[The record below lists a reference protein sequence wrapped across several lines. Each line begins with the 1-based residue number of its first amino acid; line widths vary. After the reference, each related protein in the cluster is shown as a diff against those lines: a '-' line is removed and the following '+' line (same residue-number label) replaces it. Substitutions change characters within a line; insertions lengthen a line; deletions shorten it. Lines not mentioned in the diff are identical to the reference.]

1 MSGVRYSVYA
11 VEKGGK
17 FLKSDLRRFAPDPLA
32 AIHFA
37 NYSRALERATKTGGE
52 VVKITIEHPGV
63 LRDIGDVIST
73 RLISVEHA

>member
-1 MSGVRYSVYA
+1 MAVSVDGVPRYRVA
-11 VEKGGK
+11 VSTGRAGYGT
-17 FLKSDLRRFAPDPLA
+17 PLA

-37 NYSRALERATKTGGE
+37 NYSRAVERATKTGGE

-63 LRDIGDVIST
+63 LRDMGDVIST